1 MDYQATES
9 KQVNEMDTEAQRI
22 REVVEEHI
30 GKAEALDCLAA
41 IVDAWRRL
49 RRAGSPL
56 ATKTFR
62 DLLERDEALER
73 TLEVGRRLLEKE
85 GRL

>member
-1 MDYQATES
+1 M
-9 KQVNEMDTEAQRI
+9 NEMDTEAQRI

-41 IVDAWRRL
+41 IVDAWRRKD
-49 RRAGSPL
+49 RAQWPSGT
-56 ATKTFR
+56 ARTFR
-62 DLLERDEALER
+62 DLLERDEAFDAALEA
-73 TLEVGRRLLEKE
+73 GRRLLEKE